1 MLQHTISKLFEQK
14 EEQINKE
21 VEKLCNKAK
30 QIAKT
35 EMNLLRFELLFA
47 SSTPKKKLDFI
58 TNSIRDERDKA
69 WNESLRR
76 ANGNFEKAMSIYEKV
91 AEEIV

>member
-1 MLQHTISKLFEQK
+1 MSQHTISKLFEQK

-30 QIAKT
+30 KIAKT
-35 EMNLLRFELLFA
+35 EMNLFRFELLFA
-47 SSTPKKKLDFI
+47 SSISKKKLDFI
-58 TNSIRDERDKA
+58 TESIRDERDTV

-76 ANGNFEKAMSIYEKV
+76 ADGDFEKAMAIYENV